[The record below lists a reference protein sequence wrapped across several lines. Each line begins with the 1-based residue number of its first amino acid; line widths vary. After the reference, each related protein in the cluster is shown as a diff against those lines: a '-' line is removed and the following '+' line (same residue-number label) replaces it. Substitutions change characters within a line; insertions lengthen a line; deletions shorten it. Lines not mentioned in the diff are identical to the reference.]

1 MPGQYAG
8 RFGPARETS
17 ATTPGDDCDLIVLT
31 NIPKRLVCLMVKCV
45 VTLALR
51 CIETGCTSA
60 HPLPPPSAAPLRSLE
75 GAWWTTM
82 VLVDRPAR
90 EPPPDA
96 RHGSFGVAQTA
107 PLEHVIAS
115 ADAITSFTTRA
126 SLNRMHGILYGLSVA
141 GQYLTDA

>member
-45 VTLALR
+45 VTLAPR

-60 HPLPPPSAAPLRSLE
+60 HPLPPSSAAPLRSLE
-75 GAWWTTM
+75 GAWWATL

-90 EPPPDA
+90 VRRTDA

-107 PLEHVIAS
+107 PLGRVITS

-126 SLNRMHGILYGLSVA
+126 SLNRVHGTLFGLSVA
-141 GQYLTDA
+141 GQYLIDA